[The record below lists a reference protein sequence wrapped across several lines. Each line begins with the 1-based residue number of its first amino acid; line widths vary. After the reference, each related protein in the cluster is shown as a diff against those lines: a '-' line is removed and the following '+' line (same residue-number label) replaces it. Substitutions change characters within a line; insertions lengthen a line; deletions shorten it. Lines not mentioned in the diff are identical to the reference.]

1 MKKLIMLSLVAM
13 MGLTFASCA
22 KEEIKED
29 VYEEDETIAIEASD
43 DDIEIEGEELDR
55 RIQN

>member
-13 MGLTFASCA
+13 MGLTFVACA

-29 VYEEDETIAIEASD
+29 IYEEDETIAIEVSD
-43 DDIEIEGEELDR
+43 NDIEIEGEELDR